1 MFSAEKWSIRL
12 HNFFRNL
19 LLYWVIWFMSWL
31 FYIFLTDHSQFFMAH
46 FNRWQFSSVYLVLVW
61 VSFGTSLL
69 FSIIDGLFTY
79 RMLRLFPRRFMLFL
93 KSLLYLLSVLLLFW
107 CAQDF
112 PLETFTHFRYQ
123 ELLATLPPADLP
135 VYRFLAYF
143 YLFSFLVNLTM
154 QMVRKIG
161 RGNIRIWLLGLL
173 NKPMEQR
180 RIFMFVDM
188 KKSTT
193 IAEKLGHRKFSHLVQ
208 DVFNDMAVVDNYS
221 GEIYQYLGDGAIVSW
236 SEQAGVHKSNCLR
249 AFYAFR
255 RTVQRRSRYYKRRYG
270 EVPQFKA
277 GLHVGEVMV
286 LQVGAIRKDI
296 SYNGDTLNTAARI
309 ESMCNEYRSELL
321 ISADLF
327 VLLKDPP
334 AFTFKE
340 LEKVKLKGK
349 RKAIALVQV
358 KPKKK

>member
-19 LLYWVIWFMSWL
+19 MLYWAFWALSWL
-31 FYIFLTDHSQFFMAH
+31 FFVFLTGHEEFFMRH
-46 FNRWQFSSVYLVLVW
+46 FNRWQFTSLYPVLLW
-61 VSFGTSLL
+61 VSFGTSLM
-69 FSIIDGLFTY
+69 FSCIDGLFTY
-79 RMLRLFPRRFMLFL
+79 RLLRFFPLRLMLFL
-93 KSLLYLLSVLLLFW
+93 KSVLYLLSVLLLFLVS
-107 CAQDF
+107 Q
-112 PLETFTHFRYQ
+112 PLPLAAYTGFRYEQ
-123 ELLATLPPADLP
+123 WLAALPPADITL
-135 VYRFLAYF
+135 YRFLVYF
-143 YLFSFLVNLTM
+143 YLFSFLGNLTK
-154 QMVRKIG
+154 QMIRKIG

-221 GEIYQYLGDGAIVSW
+221 GEIYQYVGDGAIISW
-236 SEQAGVHKSNCLR
+236 SERAGVHKNNCLR
-249 AFYAFR
+249 AFYAFQ

-321 ISADLF
+321 LSADLY
-327 VLLKDPP
+327 VLLNEHPH
-334 AFTFKE
+334 FTFKE

-358 KPKKK
+358 KRKKK